1 MSKHQSNPK
10 RHLFLK
16 ESNVGINVFQFF
28 PDMGQ
33 ISNKFIFGTDWP
45 SVDVNKNI
53 EAIRNLKIPQD
64 AISKILGEN
73 AKQLLGLV

>member
-10 RHLFLK
+10 RQLYLK
-16 ESNVGINVFQFF
+16 ESNVGINV
-28 PDMGQ
+28 
-33 ISNKFIFGTDWP
+33 FGTDWP

-53 EAIRNLKIPQD
+53 EAIINLKIPQD